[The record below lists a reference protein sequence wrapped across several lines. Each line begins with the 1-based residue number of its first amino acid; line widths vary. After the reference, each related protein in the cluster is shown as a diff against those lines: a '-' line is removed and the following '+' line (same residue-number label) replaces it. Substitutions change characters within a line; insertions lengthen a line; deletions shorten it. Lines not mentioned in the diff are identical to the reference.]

1 MLLDLLTTGATPY
14 MLLSSVIASAIILLI
29 CIPIHEWAHC
39 FTAYKLGDLT
49 PKNQGRLTLNPF
61 RHLDLIGSLAI
72 VILGFGWGKS
82 AIVNPRNFKNPKVG
96 MAISA
101 AAGPLSNLIMAYIGM
116 VLWKLCVFG
125 LPKLLPSTEIA
136 AIVFLVI
143 TQILVVFIQINVYL
157 ALFNLIPIP
166 PLDGS
171 KILGVILPT
180 RTYFKFMN
188 YERYGYIFIVALVII
203 GYRTDITEKV
213 LASIFSVLGSL
224 TGYVDMLFRL

>member
-1 MLLDLLTTGATPY
+1 MLLDLITSGATPY

-72 VILGFGWGKS
+72 IFLGFGWGKS
-82 AIVNPRNFKNPKVG
+82 AIVNPRNFKNPKIG
-96 MAISA
+96 MALSA

-116 VLWKLCVFG
+116 VLWKVCVFG
-125 LPKLLPSTEIA
+125 LAGVLPTIVYLLL
-136 AIVFLVI
+136 F
-143 TQILVVFIQINVYL
+143 QILIFFIHLNIIL
-157 ALFNLIPIP
+157 AIFNLIPIP

-171 KILGVILPT
+171 RILGLILPT
-180 RTYFKFMN
+180 RTYFKIMQ
-188 YERYGYIFIVALVII
+188 YERYGYIFIVAII
-203 GYRTDITEKV
+203 LIDNRLGMLSSATAHITDF
-213 LASIFSVLGSL
+213 LRFS
-224 TGYVDMLFRL
+224 TGYVEMLFGL